1 MDIRREGTPEEENE
15 LDFSQFDS
23 YQVDRIAKATLNL
36 VWRIIQ
42 QPGGRQRLEE
52 KKKQLR
58 EKAATADM

>member
-1 MDIRREGTPEEENE
+1 MDIRREGTPEAENE

-36 VWRIIQ
+36 VWRISQ

>member
-1 MDIRREGTPEEENE
+1 MDIRREGTPEAENE
-15 LDFSQFDS
+15 RDFSQFDS